1 MERRERVL
9 LKSKQLEEKA
19 YRQEQFVSN
28 YRYGKPEE
36 IIEKKK

>member
-19 YRQEQFVSN
+19 FRQEQFVYN
-28 YRYGKPEE
+28 NIYGKP
-36 IIEKKK
+36 